1 VEQPGG
7 CPFPGYLPPVQ
18 FAGRPLE
25 NDVSPGDWIAP
36 TLRPFGEHVIGSLVP
51 PVFEA
56 YARVFHPAVRYL
68 GDDDVDVPWAEVAA
82 ANRTVAHPVME
93 WGSLT
98 GSMDF
103 FEDADQ
109 SPLWDQAPARGHL
122 PVGVATALVEVLHRH
137 TGTPD
142 DVLFGVWSGF
152 GFIVAGAPTL
162 ALPAR
167 EHWLLRGP
175 LDLAAVNMAEEPS
188 EQSASL
194 WWPADRSWFVATD
207 IDLVTT
213 YIGGS
218 AACIDDVVA
227 APALEAV
234 RVPVDQRFTWDA
246 DTVNP
251 RPLDGP
257 G

>member
-1 VEQPGG
+1 M
-7 CPFPGYLPPVQ
+7 Q

-25 NDVSPGDWIAP
+25 VDVSPGAWIAP
-36 TLRPFGEHVIGSLVP
+36 ALRPVGEHVVGCLVP
-51 PVFEA
+51 PVFDG
-56 YARVFHPAVRYL
+56 YARVFHPAVRYI
-68 GDDDVDVPWAEVAA
+68 GDDDLDVTWAEVAT

-122 PVGVATALVEVLHRH
+122 PAGVAEALTEVLRQH
-137 TGTPD
+137 TVTPD
-142 DVLFGVWSGF
+142 DVFFGVWSG
-152 GFIVAGAPTL
+152 GVIAGDAPL
-162 ALPAR
+162 LVLPGR

-175 LDLAAVNMAEEPS
+175 IDLAAANMAEEPS

-194 WWPADRSWFVATD
+194 WWPADRAWFVTTD

-213 YIGGS
+213 FVGGS
-218 AACIDDVVA
+218 ARCIDDLLA
-227 APALEAV
+227 RPALEAA
-234 RVPVDQRFTWDA
+234 RVPADQRFTWDA

-251 RPLDGP
+251 LPIDGP
-257 G
+257 V

>member
-1 VEQPGG
+1 M
-7 CPFPGYLPPVQ
+7 Q

-25 NDVSPGDWIAP
+25 DDVSPGEWIAAV
-36 TLRPFGEHVIGSLVP
+36 LRPFADSIVGSLVP
-51 PVFEA
+51 PIFDGYV
-56 YARVFHPAVRYL
+56 RIFHPAVRYV
-68 GDDDVDVPWAEVAA
+68 GDDDVDVRWSEVAA

-122 PVGVATALVEVLHRH
+122 PVGVAERLVEVLRRH
-137 TGTPD
+137 TAMPD

-152 GFIVAGAPTL
+152 GFLVGGAPGTAASL
-162 ALPAR
+162 RLPGR
-167 EHWLLRGP
+167 DHWLLRGP
-175 LDLAAVNMAEEPS
+175 IDLAAANLAEEPS

-194 WWPADRSWFVATD
+194 WWPADRAWFVATD

-213 YIGGS
+213 FVGAS
-218 AACIDDVVA
+218 AACVRELLRS
-227 APALEAV
+227 PGLEAAQ
-234 RVPVDQRFTWDA
+234 VPVDQRFTWDA

-251 RPLDGP
+251 LPLDAP